1 MGEFDQFALIP
12 EQGLE
17 PVKSQLDPEMQTR
30 IEQNAARFS
39 LSDNAAILGF
49 GARTQKE
56 MTSFTDVALRQ
67 MLGTDIEPLDGLMKT
82 LAEQIRNCSF
92 EKEAKGLLRKLLK
105 VQTPLSEMLETY
117 REAEPKINGCANDL
131 LDRKV
136 ALMRDSALL
145 ERLYTRNE
153 ALYREICSLIVM
165 GEEIIA
171 QGKASGASPTGIAAM
186 ERRVQDLRL
195 TRVAS
200 TQLAAQIRLIQE
212 NDKLTCE
219 RLQTTLGVTIP
230 LWKAQMATALGL
242 ARANESLQAQRRGE
256 SEAERG
262 IRGNMDEI
270 GRQKDAVEKNMREI
284 ERERA
289 EQTAQTLLNEL
300 DEIERSLDEQKKARQ
315 AVGGNAG

>member
-1 MGEFDQFALIP
+1 MGEFDQFALVP

-17 PVKSQLDPEMQTR
+17 PVKSQLDPAMQTR
-30 IEQNAARFS
+30 IEQSAAKFS
-39 LSDNAAILGF
+39 LSDSAAILGF

-82 LAEQIRNCSF
+82 LAEQIRSCSF
-92 EKEAKGLLRKLLK
+92 EKEAKGLFRKLLK
-105 VQTPLSEMLETY
+105 QQTPLSELLETY
-117 REAEPKINGCANDL
+117 REAEPKINSCANDL

-153 ALYREICSLIVM
+153 ALYREICSLIVV
-165 GEEIIA
+165 GEEIVA
-171 QGKASGASPTGIAAM
+171 QGKAAGASQTGIAAM

-195 TRVAS
+195 TKVAS
-200 TQLAAQIRLIQE
+200 TQL
-212 NDKLTCE
+212 
-219 RLQTTLGVTIP
+219 
-230 LWKAQMATALGL
+230 ATALGL

-262 IRGNMDEI
+262 IRRNTEEI
-270 GRQKDAVEKNMREI
+270 ARQKDSVEKNVREI

-315 AVGGNAG
+315 EIGGIG

>member
-12 EQGLE
+12 EQGSE
-17 PVKSQLDPEMQTR
+17 PVKSQLDSSMQAR
-30 IEQNAARFS
+30 IEQSAARFNLADS
-39 LSDNAAILGF
+39 AAILGF
-49 GARTQKE
+49 GARTQQE
-56 MTSFTDVALRQ
+56 MTRFTDVALKQ
-67 MLGTDIEPLDGLMKT
+67 MLSTDIEPLDGLMKT
-82 LAEQIRNCSF
+82 LSEQIRSVSF
-92 EKEAKGLLRKLLK
+92 EKEAKGLFRKFMRT
-105 VQTPLSEMLETY
+105 QTPLSELIEMY
-117 REAEPKINGCANDL
+117 GRAEPRINSCANDL

-153 ALYREICSLIVM
+153 DLYREICSLIVM
-165 GEEIIA
+165 GDEIVA
-171 QGKASGASPTGIAAM
+171 QGKASGRNESGVAAM

-195 TRVAS
+195 TRIAS
-200 TQLAAQIRLIQE
+200 TQLAAQIRLIQG

-242 ARANESLQAQRRGE
+242 ARANESMQAQRRGE
-256 SEAERG
+256 SELERG
-262 IRGNMDEI
+262 IRSNMDEI
-270 GRQKDAVEKNMREI
+270 SRQKDSVEKNMREI

-289 EQTAQTLLNEL
+289 EQTAQTLLDEL

-315 AVGGNAG
+315 GIGGGM

>member
-1 MGEFDQFALIP
+1 MGEFDQFALVP

-17 PVKSQLDPEMQTR
+17 PVKSQLDPGMQSR
-30 IEQNAARFS
+30 IEQSAARFS
-39 LSDNAAILGF
+39 LTDNAAILGF

-67 MLGTDIEPLDGLMKT
+67 MLSTDIEPLDGLMKT
-82 LAEQIRNCSF
+82 LAEQIRSCSF

-105 VQTPLSEMLETY
+105 VQTPLSELLQTY
-117 REAEPKINGCANDL
+117 RQAEPKINSCANDL

-153 ALYREICSLIVM
+153 ALYREICSLIVV
-165 GEEIIA
+165 GDEIVA
-171 QGKASGASPTGIAAM
+171 QGKAAGASATGISAM

-256 SEAERG
+256 SEVERG
-262 IRGNMDEI
+262 IRSNMDVI
-270 GRQKDAVEKNMREI
+270 GREKDAVEKNMREI

-289 EQTAQTLLNEL
+289 EQTAQNLLNEL

-315 AVGGNAG
+315 GIGGNVG